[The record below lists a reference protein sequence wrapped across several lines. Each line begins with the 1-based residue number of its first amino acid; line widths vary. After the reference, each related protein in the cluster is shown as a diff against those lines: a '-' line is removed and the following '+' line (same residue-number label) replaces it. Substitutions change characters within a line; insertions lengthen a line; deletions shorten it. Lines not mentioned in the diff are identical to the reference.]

1 MTRSHRSAPRD
12 ASDLPKAV
20 FFDMDDT
27 IFDHSLTCRRALACL
42 RRTETRLRG
51 PSLDVVWHEYA
62 RLLDAV
68 QPDVFAGRITIQAA
82 RVERFRQLAR
92 FCGTEVTP
100 EEAAGLSRQYRAH
113 YQKLRRTVPGVR
125 RVLERLRGRTVVG
138 VVTNNEVAEQ
148 ERKLDHLHL
157 RPLIDFMVV
166 SEGVGVSKPDPGIFL
181 LALEK
186 AEALPEEAVM
196 IGDSW
201 RSDVTGARNV
211 GIRPVW
217 FNRFHLARP
226 DPWPVRELDSFQS
239 PTRAEAVL
247 AGAELGRS
255 NRP

>member
-1 MTRSHRSAPRD
+1 
-12 ASDLPKAV
+12 
-20 FFDMDDT
+20 MDDT
-27 IFDHSLTCRRALACL
+27 IFDHSLTCRRALARL
-42 RRTETRLRG
+42 RRTEARLRG
-51 PSLDVVWHEYA
+51 PSLDAVWHQYS
-62 RLLDAV
+62 RLLEIV
-68 QPDVFAGRITIQAA
+68 QPDVLAGRITIQAA

-92 FCGTEVTP
+92 FCGTEVSP
-100 EEAAGLSRQYRAH
+100 AAAAELSRRYRGH
-113 YQKLRRTVPGVR
+113 YQRLRRTVPGVR
-125 RVLERLRGRTVVG
+125 QVLERLQGRAVVG

-148 ERKLDHLHL
+148 ERKLDHLRL

-186 AEALPEEAVM
+186 AKALPEETVM

-217 FNRFHLARP
+217 FNRFHLSPP
-226 DPWPVRELDSFQS
+226 DPWPVRELDSFRS

-247 AGAELGRS
+247 AEEGTGPAFR
-255 NRP
+255 R

>member
-1 MTRSHRSAPRD
+1 
-12 ASDLPKAV
+12 
-20 FFDMDDT
+20 MDDT
-27 IFDHSLTCRRALACL
+27 IFDHSLTCRRALARL
-42 RRTETRLRG
+42 RRAEARLRG
-51 PSLDVVWHEYA
+51 PSLDAVWHEYS
-62 RLLDAV
+62 RLLEV
-68 QPDVFAGRITIQAA
+68 VHPDVLAGLITVDAA

-92 FCGTEVTP
+92 FCGTEVSSV
-100 EEAAGLSRQYRAH
+100 EAAELSRQYRAH
-113 YQKLRRTVPGVR
+113 YQELRRTVPGVR

-186 AEALPEEAVM
+186 ARALPEETVM

-201 RSDVTGARNV
+201 RSDVTGARNA

-217 FNRFHLARP
+217 FNRFHLAPP
-226 DPWPVRELDSFQS
+226 DPWPVRELDSFRS
-239 PTRAEAVL
+239 PARTEAVL
-247 AGAELGRS
+247 AGAASGGS
-255 NRP
+255 TRP